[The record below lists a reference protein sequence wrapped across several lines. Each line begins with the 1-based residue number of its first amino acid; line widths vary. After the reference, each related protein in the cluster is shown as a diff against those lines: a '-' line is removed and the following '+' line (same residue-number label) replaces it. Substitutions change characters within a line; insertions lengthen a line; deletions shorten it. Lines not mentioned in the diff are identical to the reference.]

1 MDNLEPK
8 FMTDRF
14 RILRGKVSLDLMRL
28 DENTETL
35 PSLIQES
42 GECAGYA
49 MEIRD
54 TLKEELEYVYA
65 AEFSRLKSPP
75 EGKPPSDD
83 VTNNAAIASVVYQSK
98 LKEYQEARLDAK
110 IWQNLANSLDKKSFS
125 INTSAQ
131 LIISGYITRDSIIE
145 RRRKEIRTA

>member
-14 RILRGKVSLDLMRL
+14 RILRGKVSLDLLRL

-54 TLKEELEYVYA
+54 TLKEDLKFVYA
-65 AEFSRLKSPP
+65 TEFSRLKSPP
-75 EGKPPSDD
+75 EGKTPSDV
-83 VTNNAAIASVVYQSK
+83 VTDNEVIASDAYQQK
-98 LKEYQEARLDAK
+98 LKEYQEARLDAM

>member
-54 TLKEELEYVYA
+54 TLKEELEYVYS
-65 AEFSRLKSPP
+65 AEFSRLKSPS

-83 VTNNAAIASVVYQSK
+83 VTNNAAVASNVYQDRKST
-98 LKEYQEARLDAK
+98 RL
-110 IWQNLANSLDKKSFS
+110 NSS
-125 INTSAQ
+125 
-131 LIISGYITRDSIIE
+131 
-145 RRRKEIRTA
+145 